1 MGIDYTKRPKNQPP
15 PQPPATTPTP
25 GQQAPAHPVSLSK
38 ITLTKSA
45 PSVSLTKQGSTTGQ
59 IRVNLNWT
67 SNSKGGGP
75 VSYTHLTLPTNREV

>member
-25 GQQAPAHPVSLSK
+25 GQQPPAQPVSLSK

-45 PSVSLTKQGSTTGQ
+45 PSVSCSAQ
-59 IRVNLNWT
+59 T
-67 SNSKGGGP
+67 SRS
-75 VSYTHLTLPTNREV
+75 VASACRSAAS